1 MIGDGV
7 NLASRLESAC
17 KQYGAHILVS
27 EFTFEKLRGTYRA
40 RKLDRIV
47 VKGKTQP
54 VAIYE
59 LMEHHDEASYPSLSE
74 ALGIFRDA
82 MRQYRQREFGAAGA
96 LFGKVLAINP
106 RDRAAALYLERCA
119 QLGAKPPPPD
129 WDGVWRLE
137 TK

>member
-1 MIGDGV
+1 V

-27 EFTFEKLRGTYRA
+27 EFTYEKLRGTYRA

-59 LMEHHDEASYPSLSE
+59 ILEHDTDESYPNLGE

-82 MRQYRQREFGAAGA
+82 MKKYRQCEFAAAGA
-96 LFGKVLAINP
+96 LFEKVVAINP
-106 RDRAAALYLERCA
+106 RDRAAVLYVERCA
-119 QLGAKPPPPD
+119 RLVAHPPPES

-137 TK
+137 SK

>member
-1 MIGDGV
+1 
-7 NLASRLESAC
+7 
-17 KQYGAHILVS
+17 VS
-27 EFTFEKLRGTYRA
+27 EFTYERLRGTYRA

-59 LMEHHDEASYPSLSE
+59 ILEHHGESSYPNLAE

-82 MRQYRQREFGAAGA
+82 MRQYRQREFAAAAG
-96 LFGKVLAINP
+96 LFEKVVAINP
-106 RDRAAALYLERCA
+106 QDRAAALYVERCA
-119 QLGAKPPPPD
+119 RLGANPPPSD

-137 TK
+137 AK